1 MIWNGDRAKALMS
14 GFESRR
20 SLQLYIVSCE
30 MIEPRC
36 AERWQVRPDEQFDLV
51 VISQLFYIVQNNS
64 YLCIGVGTSVDVGNP
79 SGVGIVYVPEF
90 AQHGQPTCSMQV

>member
-14 GFESRR
+14 GFDSRR
-20 SLQLYIVSCE
+20 RLTTFSIIFHS
-30 MIEPRC
+30 I
-36 AERWQVRPDEQFDLV
+36 F
-51 VISQLFYIVQNNS
+51 QNIS

-79 SGVGIVYVPEF
+79 SGVGIVNAPEF

>member
-1 MIWNGDRAKALMS
+1 MMWNGGMTLKRLMS

-20 SLQLYIVSCE
+20 SFTTFSIIFHS
-30 MIEPRC
+30 I
-36 AERWQVRPDEQFDLV
+36 F
-51 VISQLFYIVQNNS
+51 QNNS

-79 SGVGIVYVPEF
+79 SGVGIVNAPEF